1 MKRKILWGVM
11 ASFMIIAIALMT
23 IMLIRMAQMTVP
35 GASCRSEVCVPVGA
49 ILRWPVY

>member
-35 GASCRSEVCVPVGA
+35 GASCVSPSGA